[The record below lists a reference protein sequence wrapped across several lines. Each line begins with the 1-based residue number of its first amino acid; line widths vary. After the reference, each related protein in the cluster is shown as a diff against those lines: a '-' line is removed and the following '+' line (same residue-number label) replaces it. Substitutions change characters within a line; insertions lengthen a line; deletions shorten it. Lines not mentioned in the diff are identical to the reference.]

1 MTMRTTRQGKPPALP
16 RPGEDA
22 ATDQGVLAQLAA
34 LQHLSVNE
42 LKAKWE
48 TLLGTTAPNNARAFL
63 ELRIGYRI
71 QELTYGGLSRD
82 TRRTLELLADEV
94 EGKVTRKNMAADPRN
109 PLPGTRL
116 IREWEGTEHTITVL
130 RDGYDWQGR
139 KYRSLSAVARAI
151 TGVNWNG
158 FRFFRLDERLG
169 HHRGNE
175 P

>member
-1 MTMRTTRQGKPPALP
+1 MRTTRQGKPPALP
-16 RPGEDA
+16 QPSEDA
-22 ATDQGVLAQLAA
+22 ATDDGVLAQLAA

-42 LKAKWE
+42 LKEKWE
-48 TLLGTTAPNNARAFL
+48 ALLGTNAPNNARAFL

-71 QELTYGGLSRD
+71 QELTYGGPSRD

-94 EGKVTRKNMAADPRN
+94 EGKVARKPMSGDSRN
-109 PLPGTRL
+109 PMPGTRL

-169 HHRGNE
+169 HHRGSE